1 MSRTFVMLL
10 AAAATM
16 SATLLSTSGTFFISP
31 TTFLFLFATSPVDL
45 GEKKVVESF
54 FCRCKRRKDFRTN
67 PRDDRAKMAKN
78 EKLKMA
84 KI

>member
-45 GEKKVVESF
+45 GEKKIVESF
-54 FCRCKRRKDFRTN
+54 FAGANVAKTFEQTRVMTVLKWRK
-67 PRDDRAKMAKN
+67 MKN
-78 EKLKMA
+78 
-84 KI
+84 